1 MSDMN
6 QQNPNLPRILCLH
19 GGGTSALIFRIQL
32 RRLQYA
38 LRDRFHFVF
47 ADGPFDSRAGP
58 GVLPVFEGCGPYY
71 SWMYAPNQLLGQK
84 RVRQV
89 LREVI
94 ITDGGKFVGVLGF
107 SQGGR
112 LTAGLLTDLENK
124 EDTQL
129 PKWEFGVCLCASYP
143 PYSLEW
149 ARKLAA
155 GQEWKGESDGHGEI
169 REPEADEIIHIP
181 SVHVRGTDDPHLEK
195 GRRLVKFF
203 DEEIMTGLEFTMGHH
218 MPGAAGDTT
227 SDKGDTDRIRD
238 AILRIYDGLESENGA
253 SKSLTNG
260 RTNGQVTI

>member
-1 MSDMN
+1 MSN
-6 QQNPNLPRILCLH
+6 TVQQDPNLPRILCLH

-38 LRDRFHFVF
+38 LRNKFQFVF
-47 ADGPFDSRAGP
+47 ADGPFDSGPGP

-71 SWMYAPNQLLGQK
+71 SWMYPPNQLLGQK

-89 LREVI
+89 LRDVI
-94 ITDGGKFVGVLGF
+94 KTDGGKFVGVLGF

-112 LTAGLLTDLENK
+112 LTSGLLSDLQNK

-129 PKWEFGVCLCASYP
+129 PNWKFGVCLCASYP

-149 ARKLAA
+149 ARKVAA

-169 REPEADEIIHIP
+169 REPEAHEIIHIP

-203 DEEIMTGLEFTMGHH
+203 DEETMIGLEFTMGHH
-218 MPGAAGDTT
+218 LPGAAGDTT
-227 SDKGDTDRIRD
+227 SDKGDTDKIRD
-238 AILRIYDGLESENGA
+238 AILRVYGHPEP
-253 SKSLTNG
+253 TNG
-260 RTNGQVTI
+260 VDSSLQNGYSNEQVNV